1 MALRLLVC
9 LSVIS
14 TSSCVSVQNHVVP
27 KREKAQI
34 SKVYTHELLQARC
47 PEKKIVVA
55 LYPSGFMDNTGQRKS
70 NSETSSFSTAI
81 TQDPSAYLIRALDKA
96 GLNNC
101 GFFTVVERIGL
112 ESIAKERQLI
122 RQTRSQFKEEDKL
135 QPLIFAGLIMQGSV
149 VGYESNVT
157 SGGVGAR
164 YLGIGASKEYRT
176 DTLTVSLR
184 TVSVFSGRVLIEVL
198 TTKTILSVRN
208 SQDVFKFVAQGTEL
222 VEVENSFVENESM
235 NVALQM
241 AIESAVLQ
249 TIKEGYAKEY
259 WK

>member
-1 MALRLLVC
+1 MCLGSFERKNQSQVVLSLRETQLAIAPMVTQYRLQSQTRQVALRLLVC

-27 KREKAQI
+27 KIEKAQI

-101 GFFTVVERIGL
+101 GF
-112 ESIAKERQLI
+112 
-122 RQTRSQFKEEDKL
+122 
-135 QPLIFAGLIMQGSV
+135 
-149 VGYESNVT
+149 
-157 SGGVGAR
+157 
-164 YLGIGASKEYRT
+164 
-176 DTLTVSLR
+176 
-184 TVSVFSGRVLIEVL
+184 
-198 TTKTILSVRN
+198 
-208 SQDVFKFVAQGTEL
+208 
-222 VEVENSFVENESM
+222 
-235 NVALQM
+235 
-241 AIESAVLQ
+241 
-249 TIKEGYAKEY
+249 
-259 WK
+259 